1 MTADKNL
8 ESIGISIL
16 HSAPEQ
22 RAAAAFLPAET
33 TRWTAGLST
42 SRGLATGGAVF
53 FFGPPRALPLPCN
66 RQTRRYRLRP
76 LPGAGRA
83 RRNSGRDRLRARPPP
98 ESASAPPPLR
108 KLLWSVPSKR
118 NRRYTA

>member
-8 ESIGISIL
+8 ERLEFNLALCSG
-16 HSAPEQ
+16 ATGRCCVP
-22 RAAAAFLPAET
+22 AAET

-42 SRGLATGGAVF
+42 SRRVATCGAVLLF
-53 FFGPPRALPLPCN
+53 RPSRALPLPCN

-83 RRNSGRDRLRARPPP
+83 QQNSGRDRLRARPPP

-108 KLLWSVPSKR
+108 NLLWLVRAKWDW
-118 NRRYTA
+118 RYTA